1 MKPLQQFVNA
11 GLSDNNFIILAW
23 SGPVIFSLATP
34 KKQNKTYI

>member
-11 GLSDNNFIILAW
+11 GLSDNNFIMLAW
-23 SGPVIFSLATP
+23 SGPSDIFTGHT